1 MKSQDTNKHIS
12 KIIWNMKAAY
22 VNGPSSVEIRS
33 VQRPPVGTGELLV
46 QMRACGVCGSD
57 LEKIYG
63 KYSQPSMRLGH
74 EPAGIVS
81 EVGPDMKNFKKGDR
95 VFVHHHVPCYS
106 CHFCLHGD
114 ETMCQ
119 KYSETNLSPCGLAE
133 EFLVPAWNV
142 SHGGVIKLPEQI
154 SFEEASM
161 IEPLACCIRAWNKVR
176 FKKDD
181 SVAILGAGPTG
192 MMHVI
197 LSKIYGIKEIFCF
210 DINNFRLNFAKQL
223 GVTQTFHPTDTDA
236 YSKILG
242 KTENRGVDIAIV
254 ATGNLDAVLQSTE
267 LVRKGGTIVLF
278 GVPSKDAKIS
288 IDVSKVYSKEI
299 TVTPSYAASEIDTN
313 AAFEIIKQGKI
324 DVKRL
329 ITHRFDLSESAKAL
343 EYAHQGNDSMK
354 IIVTNSETLN

>member
-1 MKSQDTNKHIS
+1 
-12 KIIWNMKAAY
+12 MKAAY
-22 VNGPSSVEIRS
+22 VTGPSSVEIKS
-33 VQRPPVGTGELLV
+33 IQRPSVGTGELLV

-63 KYSQPSMRLGH
+63 QYSQPSTRLGH
-74 EPAGIVS
+74 EPAGVIS
-81 EVGPDMKNFKKGDR
+81 EVGSGTKDFKKGDR
-95 VFVHHHVPCYS
+95 VFVHHHVPCYM
-106 CHFCLHGD
+106 CHFCLHGN

-161 IEPLACCIRAWNKVR
+161 VEPLACCIRAWNKIK
-176 FKKDD
+176 FKKGD

-197 LSKIYGIKEIFCF
+197 LSKIYGMKEIFCF
-210 DINNFRLNFAKQL
+210 DVNNFRLNFAKQF
-223 GVTQTFHPTDTDA
+223 GITDAFHSTDTNA
-236 YSKILG
+236 HSKIFD

-254 ATGNLDAVLQSTE
+254 ATGNIGAIAQSID
-267 LVRKGGTIVLF
+267 LVRKGGTIILF
-278 GVPSKDAKIS
+278 GVPSRDAKLS
-288 IDVSKVYSKEI
+288 VDVSKIYSKEI
-299 TVTPSYAASEIDTN
+299 TITPSYAASESDTN
-313 AAFEIIKQGKI
+313 AAFELIKERKI
-324 DVKRL
+324 DIKKL
-329 ITHRFDLSESAKAL
+329 ITHKFDLSESAKAL